1 MAHLQTSFGA
11 VPVRW
16 EKPVPVGSNR
26 DGGKTP
32 SQLVPVGEMM
42 EGTPIGWSKEAGT
55 WLLGSIKP
63 ILQILF

>member
-1 MAHLQTSFGA
+1 MIL
-11 VPVRW
+11 VPFRSGSG
-16 EKPVPVGSNR
+16 PVGKKPFQSGPNR

-32 SQLVPVGEMM
+32 FQLVPVGEMM